1 MTLRLYNTYTRQKED
16 FTPIDFDHVK
26 MYVCGPTVYA
36 PPHIG
41 NGRPVVVFD
50 VLFRLLRHL
59 YAKVTYVRNIT
70 DVDDKIN
77 AQSQGT
83 GQSIHDITTKVIK
96 LFHETS
102 SHLGSLPPTVEPKA
116 TDHIQDILNMISTLI
131 QKGYAYAKDGHV
143 LFRVARFEEYGKFS
157 KKNTEDLLAGARVE
171 VAPYKE
177 NAEDFVLWKPSDES
191 LPGWDSPYGRGRP
204 GWHIECSAMSAKH
217 LGKTFDIHGGGID
230 LVFPHH
236 ENEIAQSSAC
246 NGTTMANIWMHNGHL
261 TLEGQ
266 KMSKSLGN
274 VIVLQDILEKVPGQV
289 IRLALLSSH
298 YRQPLDWTQSLVDQT
313 TKTLDKFAK
322 ALGGLS
328 EEEWKQDHSIDEA
341 VLNALQDDLN
351 TPLVFSRLH
360 QISSDIMKL
369 EGDERR
375 GLQRRLLGSLHL
387 LGFFETP
394 IAKKSKEGSLPISV
408 DQIEDLLNKRLD
420 ARKNKHFQK
429 SDEIRDYLLKMGVV
443 VKDTPQGQEW
453 SLL

>member
-1 MTLRLYNTYTRQKED
+1 MTLKIYNTYTRRKED
-16 FTPIDFDHVK
+16 FVPIDPNHVR

-50 VLFRLLRHL
+50 VLYRLLKYL
-59 YAKVTYVRNIT
+59 YPNVTYVRNIT

-77 AQSQGT
+77 AQAQET
-83 GQSIHDITTKVIK
+83 GQPIHEITSKVIK
-96 LFHETS
+96 LFHETCH
-102 SHLGSLPPTVEPKA
+102 HLGSLSPTIEPKA

-131 QKGYAYAKDGHV
+131 EKGYAYAKDGHV
-143 LFRVARFEEYGKFS
+143 LFRVANFKEYGKLS
-157 KKNTEDLLAGARVE
+157 KKNTEELLAGARVE

-177 NAEDFVLWKPSDES
+177 NAGDFVLWKPSDES

-204 GWHIECSAMSAKH
+204 GWHIECSAMSARH

-246 NGTTMANIWMHNGHL
+246 HDATMANVWMHNGHL
-261 TLEGQ
+261 TVEGQ
-266 KMSKSLGN
+266 KMSKSIGN
-274 VIVLQDILEKVPGQV
+274 VIILQDILQKVPGQV

-298 YRQPLDWTQSLVDQT
+298 YRQPLDWTHSLVEQT
-313 TKTLDKFAK
+313 TKTFDKFGR
-322 ALGGLS
+322 ALSDLP
-328 EEEWKQDHSIDEA
+328 EEEWKKDHPIDEA

-360 QISSDIMKL
+360 QIASDIMKA
-369 EGDERR
+369 EWKDRR
-375 GLQRRLLGSLHL
+375 GLQRKLLGSLNI
-387 LGFFETP
+387 LGFFEEPTDRNSEEKALA
-394 IAKKSKEGSLPISV
+394 IGV
-408 DQIEDLLNKRLD
+408 DEIENLLQDRLA
-420 ARKNKHFQK
+420 ARKNKDFK
-429 SDEIRDYLLKMGVV
+429 ESDRIRDYLLEMGVV

-453 SLL
+453 SPL

>member
-59 YAKVTYVRNIT
+59 YPNVTYVRNIT

-77 AQSQGT
+77 AQSKEM
-83 GQSIHDITTKVIK
+83 GQPIHEITTKVIK
-96 LFHETS
+96 LFHETCD
-102 SHLGSLPPTVEPKA
+102 HLESLLPTIEPKA
-116 TDHIQDILNMISTLI
+116 TDHIQDILGMISTLI
-131 QKGYAYAKDGHV
+131 EKGYAYAKDGHV
-143 LFRVARFEEYGKFS
+143 LFRVAHFKEYGKLS
-157 KKNTEDLLAGARVE
+157 KRNTEELLAGARVE

-204 GWHIECSAMSAKH
+204 GWHIECSAMSARH

-246 NGTTMANIWMHNGHL
+246 YDTTMANVWMHNGHL
-261 TLEGQ
+261 TVEGQ

-274 VIVLQDILEKVPGQV
+274 VIILQDILQKIPGQV

-298 YRQPLDWTQSLVDQT
+298 YRQPLDWTHSLVDQT

-322 ALGGLS
+322 ALGDFS
-328 EEEWKQDHSIDEA
+328 EEEWKQNYPIDEA
-341 VLNALQDDLN
+341 VLKALQDDLN
-351 TPLVFSRLH
+351 TPLAFSYLH
-360 QISSDIMKL
+360 QIASDIMKL
-369 EGDERR
+369 EGDKRKA
-375 GLQRRLLGSLHL
+375 LQRKLLSSLRL

-394 IAKKSKEGSLPISV
+394 IAKKTKEKVLQISV
-408 DQIEDLLNKRLD
+408 DQVEDLLSKRLE
-420 ARKNKHFQK
+420 ARKNKDFK
-429 SDEIRDYLLKMGVV
+429 ESDRIRDYLVEMGVV

-453 SLL
+453 SPL